1 MRIVIR
7 SVFWLRDLGSNIYTI
22 VASEELEVACTVI
35 RVSFVV
41 WTMRNHYLLT
51 LGQAYT
57 STIRWSDDRTTGY
70 TRLEIGLFGLYSY
83 IISERCIAKRANGE
97 QCSRR
102 KRGDSSYCGTHIKG
116 VPHGVVS
123 MEETEVVSQKEVWCE
138 DIAGI
143 IQYIDKDGNIYKH
156 EDVMNNVVNPSIIGK
171 YEIVADKYVIRQD

>member
-1 MRIVIR
+1 MENRLNSKAQLFVSEIKNE
-7 SVFWLRDLGSNIYTI
+7 LLEKLGEIKSD
-22 VASEELEVACTVI
+22 
-35 RVSFVV
+35 VSGDKYD
-41 WTMRNHYLLT
+41 NLLMHVNSIKPMMIT
-51 LGQAYT
+51 KEDFMK
-57 STIRWSDDRTTGY
+57 RKRTKNKVC
-70 TRLEIGLFGLYSY
+70 L
-83 IISERCIAKRANGE
+83 SERCIAKRANGE